1 MKVSAFFKNK
11 YVLYILLILGSINLL
26 GYISTENYNSMGL
39 FVVLILLSR
48 YFSKNT
54 SLNILLSIIITGCVT
69 LNNNLIEGFKEGK
82 VNRSQLSD
90 SGKGKSGSGKSKG
103 KDTGSS
109 ENKKVDKSKL
119 TDKEK
124 PIPHSNKEF
133 KIKKEKTD
141 VSNLRDLRKKEID
154 EPPKEKEKEK
164 EKEQETEKD
173 REKEE
178 EERRCSET
186 GGIWDGE
193 ICQPGKRGFRN
204 NVPSSKPA
212 SINNDDEQMD
222 VAAKMED
229 AYGNLNRML
238 GDGAMKSMAT
248 ETKKLVTQQQN
259 LMNTL
264 QTMTPTLN
272 KAKETLDNLKL
283 PNMEQMTNLL
293 KKFT

>member
-1 MKVSAFFKNK
+1 MKVSSFFKNK

-26 GYISTENYNSMGL
+26 GYISMENYNSMAL

-54 SLNILLSIIITGCVT
+54 SLNILLSVIITGCVT

-124 PIPHSNKEF
+124 PIPHSSKEF
-133 KIKKEKTD
+133 KIKKETRD
-141 VSNLRDLRKKEID
+141 VSNLRDRRKKEQ
-154 EPPKEKEKEK
+154 EQEQEKEKEK

-173 REKEE
+173 REKQE
-178 EERRCSET
+178 EERRCSDT
-186 GGIWDGE
+186 GGIWNGE
-193 ICQPGKRGFRN
+193 ICLPGKRGFRN
-204 NVPSSKPA
+204 NVPPSKPA
-212 SINNDDEQMD
+212 SITNDDEQMD

-229 AYGNLNRML
+229 AYGNLNKML
-238 GDGAMKSMAT
+238 GDGAMKSMAN
-248 ETKKLVTQQQN
+248 ETKKLVAQQQN

-264 QTMTPTLN
+264 HSMTPTLN
-272 KAKETLDNLKL
+272 KARETLDNLKL
-283 PNMEQMTNLL
+283 PNMEQMTTLL

>member
-82 VNRSQLSD
+82 IDKNFEVAK
-90 SGKGKSGSGKSKG
+90 GKKSGSGKSKG

-109 ENKKVDKSKL
+109 EKKKIDKSKL
-119 TDKEK
+119 TDVAKLK
-124 PIPHSNKEF
+124 PHSNKEF

-141 VSNLRDLRKKEID
+141 VSNLRDRRKKEID